1 MGNTE
6 NYLESI
12 SAENYKHQVD
22 IWYKAYNITHEKTE
36 LFFDF
41 IISLHD
47 LMGNTYMGADI
58 MELENDQFTHFLWC
72 WDKTIE
78 NFNKEKIFFKERGN
92 LQDYFWTFFKE
103 AYYYGKL
110 EEKNDLIKEYFTKLF
125 NFNHQKTRSELDM
138 LTEVYKLFEQNL
150 KK

>member
-1 MGNTE
+1 MENTE
-6 NYLESI
+6 NYLEFI
-12 SAENYKHQVD
+12 SSENYKHQID

-41 IISLHD
+41 IISLYE
-47 LMGNTYMGADI
+47 LLENTYLGPDVMIYEEDQMG
-58 MELENDQFTHFLWC
+58 HFLWC

-78 NFNKEKIFFKERGN
+78 SSSKEKIYFKERGN
-92 LQDYFWTFFKE
+92 LQSYFWNFFRE
-103 AYYYGKL
+103 AYYFVKI
-110 EEKNDLIKEYFTKLF
+110 EDKQDLIKDYFTKLF
-125 NFNHQKTRSELDM
+125 NFKHKKTRSELDL